1 MSAERE
7 ILLDRCPVC
16 RVGVIRRKLASSK
29 FLGLVKSY
37 HYACDSCDSILV
49 PFGERQF
56 EYQRIDPRYPVQ
68 ARQLSGKA
76 FTRRELREI
85 ASGKR

>member
-1 MSAERE
+1 MNTERKAF
-7 ILLDRCPVC
+7 LDRCPVC
-16 RVGVIRRKLASSK
+16 RVGVIRKKLASSR
-29 FLGLVKSY
+29 FMGLVKSY

-49 PFGERQF
+49 PFGERQY
-56 EYQRIDPRYPVQ
+56 EYQSIDSRYPVQ
-68 ARQLSGKA
+68 ARQLNGKV